1 MPQFIN
7 SCFHL
12 QNRGNAFMHWRRKWQ
27 PTSVF
32 LPGESQGQRSLV
44 GCSLWGLTELHMTA
58 VTYICYISSIY
69 TWEGWGVCVS
79 IHNLDT
85 VLMKLK
91 GEITENYTK
100 RSFKIPTLIFLF
112 IHIFQS
118 LQKEDTTG
126 FTASQPRGFCS
137 VNILFTPFIQKIF
150 LGFRPSSRHCAN
162 QEYKTENVPLPFSP
176 DCCCCLVASVMSDSV
191 RSYGLQPARLLCPR
205 NSPGKNTGVGCHALL
220 QGIFPTQELN
230 PGLMHCRQIFF
241 TTEPPGKPAL
251 NYTLPPF

>member
-1 MPQFIN
+1 MPKAYLN
-7 SCFHL
+7 L
-12 QNRGNAFMHWRRKWQ
+12 WRNY
-27 PTSVF
+27 PV
-32 LPGESQGQRSLV
+32 
-44 GCSLWGLTELHMTA
+44 LHP
-58 VTYICYISSIY
+58 ISSFLLS
-69 TWEGWGVCVS
+69 S
-79 IHNLDT
+79 IILP
-85 VLMKLK
+85 
-91 GEITENYTK
+91 
-100 RSFKIPTLIFLF
+100 IPTLIFLF

-176 DCCCCLVASVMSDSV
+176 DCCCCLVASVVSDSV
-191 RSYGLQPARLLCPR
+191 QSYGLQPARLLCPR

-241 TTEPPGKPAL
+241 LPLSHQGSPPVQTTQD
-251 NYTLPPF
+251 